1 MCVIC
6 GKRQIN
12 GLRQKYRICERNS
25 VAKFREATLFSQNN
39 VHTRTCDLQYFRKV
53 FGTDLYY
60 HQVCLPA
67 YVSNRTT
74 NENNNK

>member
-25 VAKFREATLFSQNN
+25 AAKFREA
-39 VHTRTCDLQYFRKV
+39 TRTCDLQYSRKV

-67 YVSNRTT
+67 YVNNRTT